1 MKKKMTVWRVLR
13 SVLIVL
19 VLIAAAYVTYVFMA
33 YHRIGSMPLAI
44 SSEEKESGPVRTGEK
59 LSVTSWN
66 IGFGAYEADY
76 GFFMDGGHE
85 SWAWSKE
92 RLDANLSKIASL
104 LAEQKS
110 DFYLLQEV
118 DLDSTRTYHFD
129 EREYLR
135 KALPDYSSVCAQN
148 YDSPF
153 LFYPFYQPHGA
164 SKSSLMTY
172 SSAKIDAAR
181 RVELPVES
189 GFTKILDLDR
199 CYSRHTIPADDGR
212 MLVLYN
218 LHLSAYTSDGTIATE
233 QLKLLLADMQ
243 AEYEKGNYCIA
254 GGDFNKDLLGDSKK
268 IFHITAE
275 DYNWGQ
281 PIPDALFDGLNIR
294 LVPPFNPEVP
304 VPSCRNADSAYH
316 EGQYVLTVDGFL
328 VSANVE
334 LLGADVI
341 DTGFAYSDHNPVR
354 MDFILGES
362 R

>member
-233 QLKLLLADMQ
+233 QLKLLASFNNSPNLKDAGLFLRF
-243 AEYEKGNYCIA
+243 EYVA
-254 GGDFNKDLLGDSKK
+254 SDTPM
-268 IFHITAE
+268 TAATLCSL
-275 DYNWGQ
+275 Y
-281 PIPDALFDGLNIR
+281 P
-294 LVPPFNPEVP
+294 
-304 VPSCRNADSAYH
+304 
-316 EGQYVLTVDGFL
+316 
-328 VSANVE
+328 
-334 LLGADVI
+334 
-341 DTGFAYSDHNPVR
+341 
-354 MDFILGES
+354 
-362 R
+362 